1 VAVIHGG
8 PGAGGEM
15 APVAHRLASDRGILE
30 PIQTTTSLE
39 GQVEE
44 LRAVLENHGDL
55 PATLVGFSWGAWLGF
70 VVAATH
76 PATTRKLILVGSG
89 PFEETYVARLRQA
102 RLSRLGEE
110 ERTEF
115 ASTTQALDDPETE
128 DKETLLARLGSLVS
142 KTDQYDPVTAR
153 TEELTSVGHAGDI
166 FPRVWKDA
174 VEMRRSGR
182 LLALARDIECPVV
195 AIHGDYDPHPS
206 EGVEKPLSAAL
217 KDFRF
222 ILLENCGHKPWIERQ
237 AQDGFYRIL
246 ENELRQPE

>member
-1 VAVIHGG
+1 
-8 PGAGGEM
+8 M
-15 APVAHRLASDRGILE
+15 APVAHRLASGRGILE

-70 VVAATH
+70 IVAATH
-76 PATTRKLILVGSG
+76 PATTKKLILVGSG
-89 PFEETYVARLRQA
+89 PFEETYVARLREA

-115 ASTTQALDDPETE
+115 VSTIRALGDTETE
-128 DKETLLARLGSLVS
+128 DQETLLARLGVLVS
-142 KTDQYDPVTAR
+142 KTDQYDPVTTKA
-153 TEELTSVGHAGDI
+153 EELTSVGHAGDI
-166 FPRVWKDA
+166 FRRVWKEA
-174 VEMRRSGR
+174 VAMRRSGR

-195 AIHGDYDPHPS
+195 AIHGDHDPHPS

-222 ILLENCGHKPWIERQ
+222 IPIENCGHKPWIERQ
-237 AQDGFYRIL
+237 ARDEFYRLL
-246 ENELRQPE
+246 EDELREPS